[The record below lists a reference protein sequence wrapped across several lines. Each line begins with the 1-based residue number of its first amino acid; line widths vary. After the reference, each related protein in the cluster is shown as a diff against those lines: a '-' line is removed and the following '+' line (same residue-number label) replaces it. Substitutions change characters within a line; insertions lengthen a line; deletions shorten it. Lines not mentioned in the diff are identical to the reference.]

1 MILEKK
7 RRPSYAGGALSC
19 IQRPAAHECP
29 MPSTQNSVPGFTDS
43 RAILGI
49 LAVAAALI
57 AGIPAGGAPGAARLS
72 ASVRVRQ
79 GAPRLLVNGKPTAP
93 LIFFFNLQAMPAV
106 KQSEQ
111 YMREQVA
118 LAARSGIHL
127 YSIPL
132 TWPRKADGEPDV
144 EWADRQV
151 DLILDLDPQ
160 AKIILRLFPGMPW
173 TWHEWRGVPEG
184 DQALF
189 ADGSHAPLS
198 AGSPLFWEPTDRSM
212 ARMIRHYEGARYGG
226 KIMGYH
232 LGGPDSENFAVQYR
246 EKGPDL
252 SAANQT
258 RFRRWLAAKYPAD
271 GALAQAW
278 GRPVTPTSAEVPRPE
293 PGRFP
298 MHSVGWQGPV
308 QAFYQMPGQRD
319 WVDYSD
325 YSADLVAQRI
335 RDWARVIKRE
345 TGGRKLSVFF
355 YGYTF
360 ELPGSFSGHDALQK
374 VLDCPDVDVLVSPYA
389 YGDRGAGGAGA
400 FMAPVDSVAAHGKLW
415 LNEDDTRTHAIRRED
430 LPPWWG
436 TQDAFTRDGRE
447 TVGVLGRNVAS
458 VLAHRA
464 GTWWM
469 DLGALGAFND
479 AASWRMLQARAPLF
493 TATRGAYRP
502 DCALILDERSR
513 LLVRDDWDVNYWTLL
528 HLRDEMARCGATVG
542 LYTLDDFAAG
552 RTPRCKL
559 TLFANAFGLEGAR
572 APAVRKRLQR
582 DGGMAVWL
590 YAPGAALPGG
600 FSADAASRLTGI
612 SLVEAPGRV
621 RSRGE
626 GPLQGLTWGPDYEVR
641 PRLAVDDPAATILGR
656 FVADGRTSCAER
668 TLGRLCT
675 VIITDLGAS
684 ADLLRRL
691 AGMAGAHLWTQD
703 GSIVQTDGVTLA
715 VHAARDGDL
724 TVTLPQGLAAEP
736 LDGVAMRT
744 DGPRVTAAVRRG
756 DTLWLRLVRGGR

>member
-1 MILEKK
+1 MSPEKK
-7 RRPSYAGGALSC
+7 RRPSHAGRALSC

-29 MPSTQNSVPGFTDS
+29 MPITQKSAPGFTDS
-43 RAILGI
+43 GAFFRLF
-49 LAVAAALI
+49 AVAAALM
-57 AGIPAGGAPGAARLS
+57 AGIPAGGGPGAARLT
-72 ASVRVRQ
+72 ASVRVQ
-79 GAPRLLVNGKPTAP
+79 HGAPRLLVNGKPTAP

-106 KQSEQ
+106 KQSER
-111 YMREQVA
+111 YLREQVA
-118 LAARSGIHL
+118 LAKDAGVHL

-132 TWPRKADGEPDV
+132 TWPRKADGEPDT

-151 DLILDLDPQ
+151 DLILDLDPE
-160 AKIILRLFPGMPW
+160 AKVILRLFPGMSW
-173 TWHEWRGVPEG
+173 TWHEWRDVPEG

-189 ADGSHAPLS
+189 ADGSRAPLS
-198 AGSPLFWEPTDRSM
+198 AGSPLFWEPTDRAM
-212 ARMIRHYEGARYGG
+212 ARMIRHYEGARYCDR
-226 KIMGYH
+226 IVGYH

-252 SAANQT
+252 SPANQA
-258 RFRRWLAAKYPAD
+258 RFRRWLAAKYPSD
-271 GALAQAW
+271 GAISEAW
-278 GRPVTPTSAEVPRPE
+278 GRAVALASAEVPRPE

-298 MHSVGWQGPV
+298 MHSVGWKAPV
-308 QAFYQMPGQRD
+308 EAFYDPVRQRD
-319 WVDYSD
+319 WIDYSD
-325 YSADLVAQRI
+325 YSADLVARRI

-374 VLDCPDVDVLVSPYA
+374 VLACPDVDVLVSPYA

-415 LNEDDTRTHAIRRED
+415 LNEDDTRTHAMRRED
-430 LPPWWG
+430 LPSWWG

-469 DLGALGAFND
+469 DLGALGAFNH
-479 AASWRMLQARAPLF
+479 AESWRMLQARAPLF
-493 TATRGAYRP
+493 TATRGQYRP

-528 HLRDEMARCGATVG
+528 RLRDEMARIGATVG

-552 RTPRCKL
+552 RTPRCKM
-559 TLFANAFGLEGAR
+559 TLFANAFGLEGTR
-572 APAVRKRLQR
+572 AAAVRRRLQR

-590 YAPGAALPGG
+590 FAPGCVRQGG
-600 FSADAASRLTGI
+600 FTVRGACEVTGMEV
-612 SLVEAPGRV
+612 VEAPGRM

-626 GPLQGLTWGPDYEVR
+626 GALAGLTWGPDYEVR
-641 PRLAVDDPAATILGR
+641 PRLAVADAAAL
-656 FVADGRTSCAER
+656 
-668 TLGRLCT
+668 TLGRYAEGRVSCAMRRDGSLHM
-675 VIITDLGAS
+675 VFIGDMGAS
-684 ADLLRRL
+684 SEMLRRL
-691 AGMAGAHLWTQD
+691 AGMAGAHIWTQD
-703 GSIVQTDGVTLA
+703 GSIVQTDGATLA

-724 TVTLPQGLAAEP
+724 TVTLPPGLSAEP
-736 LDGVAMRT
+736 LDGIALRAA
-744 DGPRVTAAVRRG
+744 GPRVTAALRQG
-756 DTLWLRLVRGGR
+756 DTLWLRLVRRGR